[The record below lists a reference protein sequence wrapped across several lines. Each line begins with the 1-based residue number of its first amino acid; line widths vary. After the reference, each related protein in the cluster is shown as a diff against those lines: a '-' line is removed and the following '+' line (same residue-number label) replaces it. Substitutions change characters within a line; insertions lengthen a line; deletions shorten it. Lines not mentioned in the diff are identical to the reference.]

1 MRNPSVDGDAFPRDN
16 STTTNR
22 KCPIHHRHHFQHSK
36 ESPEMRRATNRITAL
51 GVVSGAA
58 VGSVLIGSGFGILL
72 GGVTAGLVT
81 RGAIKF
87 NRKDRREPAKIY

>member
-1 MRNPSVDGDAFPRDN
+1 MSGSPLL
-16 STTTNR
+16 NR
-22 KCPIHHRHHFQHSK
+22 KCHLHYRRHFQHTK

-51 GVVSGAA
+51 GAISGAA

-81 RGAIKF
+81 RGAIKS